1 MNELQQNTNFLTPIE
16 VELGVDENGMTTAKK
31 LYSFLELSPSNY
43 SKWCK
48 TNITE
53 NSFAEENIDYWAF
66 VLNDEW
72 GGQSTT
78 DYKLTAH
85 FAKKLSVKGNS
96 EKAEQAREYFTTVEE
111 RVKQKAI
118 DLTQLSP
125 ELQMFNRIFQSVAA
139 QQLEQKRQAEKIAEV
154 ENRVQ
159 SIRDIVSL
167 DTTSWRDDTGK
178 ILKKIGLSLG
188 GGQSYSQVRSES
200 YELLQKRFG
209 VNLGQRLTNKRR
221 RMADEGASKS
231 KRDRLSYVDIISED
245 KKLIEGYTAI
255 VKEMAIHYGVELDG
269 SIYEKSFN

>member
-1 MNELQQNTNFLTPIE
+1 MNELQQNANFLTPIE

-72 GGQSTT
+72 GGQATT

-96 EKAEQAREYFTTVEE
+96 EKAEQAREYFATVEE

-188 GGQSYSQVRSES
+188 GGKSYSQVRSES

-269 SIYEKSFN
+269 SIYEKSIN